1 MRWLSLARR
10 NLAEVLRDPLSAGL
24 GTAMP
29 CALLALFAA
38 LGRNVPAPLFRIGLM
53 TPAYAVFSFAML
65 VMFSAMLLA
74 RDRSGGLFGRLLAT
88 PLEAGDFALA
98 YALPFLPVA
107 ALQALSC
114 YAVGAAFG
122 APLGAGAAASAAA
135 LLPAALGF
143 VGLGLCLGALCTEN
157 QIAGLGSAL
166 VTAVGVFG
174 GLYFDPAAAGG
185 VFAAI
190 GRLLP
195 FASAVEATRLLFEG
209 SGLAAAAA
217 PLSRTWAFA
226 AVALGAGVLAIRARA
241 RR

>member
-1 MRWLSLARR
+1 MRWMSLAGR

-24 GTAMP
+24 GAAMP

-38 LGRNVPAPLFRIGLM
+38 LGKNVPSPQFRIELM

-88 PLEAGDFALA
+88 PLEPRDFALA

-107 ALQALSC
+107 ALQALTC

-122 APLGAGAAASAAA
+122 APLGAGAAVAAVA

-143 VGLGLCLGALCTEN
+143 VGLGLCLGAIFTEN

-185 VFAAI
+185 FFATI
-190 GRLLP
+190 GKVLP
-195 FASAVEATRLLFEG
+195 FAAAVEAARLLFRG
-209 SGLAAAAA
+209 ADLAAAAA
-217 PLSRTWAFA
+217 PLLQTWAFA
-226 AVALGAGVLAIRARA
+226 VLALGAGVLAIRART